1 MQYRDQQP
9 DIRTF
14 GRRHDGYD
22 EQPTE
27 PLPAFPP
34 QRRRPERRGRGM
46 KLVVWLMTVVAIA
59 IVLVIG
65 AMLASENIVKPMVG
79 DRIERKLGAGVGSFV
94 DQELAALPEPPA
106 NGSQQYLVSEAEL
119 NQRIREQQ
127 DLGPLDDATAEIND
141 DGIVVHLEAYR
152 MSGTYRAQ
160 VEAESG
166 AVKID
171 DGTLSGPL
179 SFFVPVEDLERAAN
193 EAILSS
199 LAASNLQ
206 VTGVTLVEGEIVLTL
221 EPTGAGNDIPSG

>member
-1 MQYRDQQP
+1 MPQRDRQP

-14 GRRHDGYD
+14 GRRYAGHD
-22 EQPTE
+22 EQPTD
-27 PLPAFPP
+27 PLPALPP
-34 QRRRPERRGRGM
+34 ERRRPEQRGRGM
-46 KLVVWLMTVVAIA
+46 KLVIWLMSVVVIA

-65 AMLASENIVKPMVG
+65 TMLASENIVKPMVG
-79 DRIERKLGAGVGSFV
+79 DRVERELGTSVGSFV
-94 DQELAALPEPPA
+94 DQELAALPTPSAGAP
-106 NGSQQYLVSEAEL
+106 QQYLVSEAEL
-119 NQRIREQQ
+119 NQRIAEQQ
-127 DLGPLDDATAEIND
+127 DLGPLDGATAEIND

-179 SFFVPVEDLERAAN
+179 SFFVPVEDLEQAAN
-193 EAILSS
+193 DAILSS

-206 VTGVTLVEGEIVLTL
+206 VTDVTLVEGEIVLTL
-221 EPTGAGNDIPSG
+221 EPTGAGHDTTSG